1 MPRTKQRNER
11 GNAALQQRVDSAE
24 AEAAALRR
32 QCRMLGM
39 HVWLLQRELSQAE
52 SETQAMHA
60 ASSRTKPGARRR
72 ARSQAISSSQNTTD
86 MVGMNGLRI
95 PSASASATP
104 EMMRLSCS
112 ASDLPSMGAADRR
125 TPIPQT
131 CRPSSA
137 AFVSS
142 AASSESFSPSPEISP
157 SARRPIPPVE
167 LRRDTPSSSV
177 DSPPPPLVQLARDG
191 SGGGGAKPQAAP
203 QRPQA
208 LMPQAMAAV
217 QQGSAS
223 SPSVSPQLL
232 SAPVPMSVQRS
243 GGASGSELFD
253 RPHSGDGPLLREARS
268 ISSLAAGP
276 GSGVGAGSPLG
287 VAHDASVAR
296 PSRLAVG
303 SLQEYVCSTLQEAE
317 ASASSTAAE
326 LDAAFLAGPRPEHA
340 WTPCPG
346 RAFHVRQPNY
356 ARTALKAPSLEAM
369 YEVVAQDTF
378 LCPDAKLPHV
388 ARLLDLPK
396 EECLQRYGVP
406 SNLVLSFLIPDYS
419 PTLFAS
425 KDDGPG
431 WTLVTVCR
439 LREEAREQLQRG
451 SLSPALR
458 LWRDVVGAPE
468 DSELRRRLK
477 CICSLANPA
486 DIKVDKVT
494 HGLIAKYNAKPFM
507 CIKTGFYYRT
517 PNYMALEVDVH
528 RWGKL
533 ALNGWTE
540 P

>member
-1 MPRTKQRNER
+1 
-11 GNAALQQRVDSAE
+11 
-24 AEAAALRR
+24 
-32 QCRMLGM
+32 
-39 HVWLLQRELSQAE
+39 
-52 SETQAMHA
+52 
-60 ASSRTKPGARRR
+60 
-72 ARSQAISSSQNTTD
+72 
-86 MVGMNGLRI
+86 
-95 PSASASATP
+95 
-104 EMMRLSCS
+104 
-112 ASDLPSMGAADRR
+112 
-125 TPIPQT
+125 
-131 CRPSSA
+131 
-137 AFVSS
+137 
-142 AASSESFSPSPEISP
+142 
-157 SARRPIPPVE
+157 
-167 LRRDTPSSSV
+167 
-177 DSPPPPLVQLARDG
+177 
-191 SGGGGAKPQAAP
+191 
-203 QRPQA
+203 
-208 LMPQAMAAV
+208 
-217 QQGSAS
+217 
-223 SPSVSPQLL
+223 
-232 SAPVPMSVQRS
+232 
-243 GGASGSELFD
+243 
-253 RPHSGDGPLLREARS
+253 
-268 ISSLAAGP
+268 
-276 GSGVGAGSPLG
+276 
-287 VAHDASVAR
+287 
-296 PSRLAVG
+296 VG

-346 RAFHVRQPNY
+346 RAFNVRQPNY

-494 HGLIAKYNAKPFM
+494 HRLVAKHDA
-507 CIKTGFYYRT
+507 
-517 PNYMALEVDVH
+517 
-528 RWGKL
+528 
-533 ALNGWTE
+533 E
-540 P
+540 PYAEPLPSP